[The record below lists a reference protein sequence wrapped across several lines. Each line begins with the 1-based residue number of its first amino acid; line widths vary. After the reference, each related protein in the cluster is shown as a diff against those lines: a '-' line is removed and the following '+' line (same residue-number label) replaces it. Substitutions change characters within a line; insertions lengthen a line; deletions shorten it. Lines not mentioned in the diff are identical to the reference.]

1 MEEGSN
7 LSMLIGLLKEF
18 YRRMGVTEIKVKPG
32 YFPFTEP
39 SAEFLMRF
47 QGKWIEGGGCGVLRP
62 EVTEPWGC
70 RHPVIAWGM
79 GLERL
84 AMVRY
89 GIDDIRKIYY
99 SDIDFLRSRPLR

>member
-1 MEEGSN
+1 M
-7 LSMLIGLLKEF
+7 
-18 YRRMGVTEIKVKPG
+18 
-32 YFPFTEP
+32 
-39 SAEFLMRF
+39 
-47 QGKWIEGGGCGVLRP
+47 
-62 EVTEPWGC
+62 
-70 RHPVIAWGM
+70 AWGM